1 MLERWEGGRQGHPE
15 CLCQAWRPHLFGYGS
30 IPMKIPF
37 LVGWTSILTQL
48 FWCEQKGYKVLT
60 HCHLLLQIPVVKN
73 CFQGFSWLNSSY
85 FLVRSSEIYAWKNR
99 SEPSEFRSG
108 FFVDLCG
115 ARNGRTPNK
124 MAVMW
129 IWWKP
134 WLAWMF
140 CRGHWKTLGWQA
152 ASKKWYLE
160 ETMRMFK
167 KHQEISLSLSLG
179 IYIHIYIYIHMLHS
193 TYSKHLH
200 RSMMSTQKIC
210 TAAHRIASRPA
221 SQVARPASAFE
232 SGVSRILALD
242 SEVPGGSDFFGVHTS
257 WKRHGFDCVCGLHPW
272 SRRTTTGNSCESHQS
287 TAKDIHI
294 LDIQTQS
301 SRCQE
306 EFQSNWSGKIMW
318 FCKGCVTWMA
328 SSIRL
333 RDSIFCDAGHN
344 PRLCGP

>member
-1 MLERWEGGRQGHPE
+1 
-15 CLCQAWRPHLFGYGS
+15 
-30 IPMKIPF
+30 
-37 LVGWTSILTQL
+37 
-48 FWCEQKGYKVLT
+48 
-60 HCHLLLQIPVVKN
+60 
-73 CFQGFSWLNSSY
+73 
-85 FLVRSSEIYAWKNR
+85 
-99 SEPSEFRSG
+99 
-108 FFVDLCG
+108 
-115 ARNGRTPNK
+115 
-124 MAVMW
+124 
-129 IWWKP
+129 
-134 WLAWMF
+134 
-140 CRGHWKTLGWQA
+140 
-152 ASKKWYLE
+152 
-160 ETMRMFK
+160 
-167 KHQEISLSLSLG
+167 
-179 IYIHIYIYIHMLHS
+179 MLHS